1 MSKMHFYM
9 NNPTAG
15 ATDGTEISNNTNVL
29 PLTLTLDASK
39 EETGVAKCAI
49 RCDSGYSIS
58 GGASIYGSGDNSAK
72 WQFALDN
79 DFADS
84 DTALNFATWAD
95 SIIADNVN
103 SVNSIFWA
111 KATSSSLESPQN
123 DRTVKINGAGL
134 VVSTE

>member
-1 MSKMHFYM
+1 M

-15 ATDGTEISNNTNVL
+15 GTDGTEISNNTNVL
-29 PLTLTLDASK
+29 PLTMTLDASK
-39 EETGVAKCAI
+39 EESKVAKCAI

-79 DFADS
+79 DYADS
-84 DTALNFATWAD
+84 DTALTFATWGDSIVAD
-95 SIIADNVN
+95 SVGAANV
-103 SVNSIFWA
+103 IFWA

-123 DRTVKINGAGL
+123 DRTVKINGVGS
-134 VVSTE
+134 VVVAEA